1 MRRAIVSFETGI
13 LSSNFKDLSPNTQL
27 TIPLAAAKMN
37 LQQYCMICRSALF
50 CMPQEKRPVN
60 MYSDLVGTVF
70 VNFFFE
76 GPNSFFQQKTLKACL
91 RTADVLSSN
100 VFAAMASSSYLR
112 ELLSILHTAALGIET
127 LLCM

>member
-70 VNFFFE
+70 VNFFLKD
-76 GPNSFFQQKTLKACL
+76 PTLF
-91 RTADVLSSN
+91 SN
-100 VFAAMASSSYLR
+100 KKL
-112 ELLSILHTAALGIET
+112 
-127 LLCM
+127 